1 MMTSQTM
8 MEETLRQVPLYSN
21 AFGGQPWQ
29 GGAENL
35 FNGAEKVKSLLA
47 RLDQPVWA
55 VRKGSEIFL
64 TSQDGFPSAGQ
75 SAALSCERLAYLP
88 PLPVDAFGDPAFR
101 QTYGTRFAYY
111 AGAMANGIASA
122 VMVIALGKAG
132 MLGSFG
138 SAGLSPARIEKAIQK
153 IQEALPRGPYLV
165 NLIHSPNEP
174 GLERQLV
181 ELYLKY
187 QVKGIEASA
196 YMDLTYALVHYRA
209 AGLSRAADGSILIG
223 NHIIAKISRKEVA
236 RKFMLPPAQDLLNQ
250 LLADGKISQAQ
261 AEMAAQVP
269 MADDITVEADSGGHT
284 DNRPLVGLIP
294 SLLVTRNEI
303 QALRQYPSPI
313 RVGAAGGIATPASA
327 LAAFMMSA
335 DYVVSGSINQA
346 CVEAGVSAHTRS
358 LLAQADMADVIMAP
372 AADMFEMGVRVQV
385 LKRGSMFAM
394 RASRL
399 FELYSRYQ
407 SIEEIPQKDREKI
420 EKTIFKR
427 GLDQVWEETRAFF
440 QERDQLNLDRALQDP
455 HHKMALIFRWYL
467 GLSSRWSVVGEPDR
481 EMDYQIW
488 CGPSMGAFNEWV
500 RGTYLE
506 ELENRHVVDVGLQI
520 LNGAAYLARVRNL
533 AIQGIKLPAELVAFS
548 PQAPISANAPISAGA
563 GPL

>member
-1 MMTSQTM
+1 
-8 MEETLRQVPLYSN
+8 
-21 AFGGQPWQ
+21 
-29 GGAENL
+29 
-35 FNGAEKVKSLLA
+35 
-47 RLDQPVWA
+47 
-55 VRKGSEIFL
+55 
-64 TSQDGFPSAGQ
+64 
-75 SAALSCERLAYLP
+75 
-88 PLPVDAFGDPAFR
+88 
-101 QTYGTRFAYY
+101 
-111 AGAMANGIASA
+111 
-122 VMVIALGKAG
+122 
-132 MLGSFG
+132 
-138 SAGLSPARIEKAIQK
+138 
-153 IQEALPRGPYLV
+153 
-165 NLIHSPNEP
+165 
-174 GLERQLV
+174 
-181 ELYLKY
+181 
-187 QVKGIEASA
+187 
-196 YMDLTYALVHYRA
+196 
-209 AGLSRAADGSILIG
+209 
-223 NHIIAKISRKEVA
+223 
-236 RKFMLPPAQDLLNQ
+236 
-250 LLADGKISQAQ
+250 
-261 AEMAAQVP
+261 
-269 MADDITVEADSGGHT
+269 
-284 DNRPLVGLIP
+284 
-294 SLLVTRNEI
+294 
-303 QALRQYPSPI
+303 
-313 RVGAAGGIATPASA
+313 
-327 LAAFMMSA
+327 
-335 DYVVSGSINQA
+335 
-346 CVEAGVSAHTRS
+346 
-358 LLAQADMADVIMAP
+358 
-372 AADMFEMGVRVQV
+372 MGVRVQV